1 VDPPRRVVLFLGI
14 RRERNRIR
22 GRRDV
27 ELPPPSSAP
36 LAWVSGVWA
45 QLVGSIPFLA
55 LAHAPGPA
63 YLAATSAATSVARIG
78 QIPLTVPTARPES
91 PRSRVLIGPTPPPRR
106 QPLQARILRDAIFR
120 LGARL
125 RLHADPLCSLAV
137 PELAA
142 TTAAANSGIT
152 DPNSIRPVTDRTTSA
167 LESTRDALLRRGA
180 ASHRRHTRRPVSG
193 SPCRFLELHRAPW
206 VVYTCLIRA
215 ACDLGFG
222 NFSPAQRMTA
232 RPQARRGEASLLH
245 ALK

>member
-1 VDPPRRVVLFLGI
+1 VGPACWVYPLPCPRACTRASLPRRN
-14 RRERNRIR
+14 E
-22 GRRDV
+22 RRDV
-27 ELPPPSSAP
+27 RRQDRADPADRSNRPPGIPSQQ
-36 LAWVSGVWA
+36 G
-45 QLVGSIPFLA
+45 INR
-55 LAHAPGPA
+55 
-63 YLAATSAATSVARIG
+63 TK
-78 QIPLTVPTARPES
+78 
-91 PRSRVLIGPTPPPRR
+91 PPRR
-106 QPLQARILRDAIFR
+106 QPLQAGILRDAIFC

-152 DPNSIRPVTDRTTSA
+152 DPNSIRPVTDRAASA

-180 ASHRRHTRRPVSG
+180 ASHRRHTRRPASG
-193 SPCRFLELHRAPW
+193 SPCQFLELHRAPW

-215 ACDLGFG
+215 ACDLGFD

>member
-55 LAHAPGPA
+55 LAHAPGLA

-91 PRSRVLIGPTPPPRR
+91 PRSRVLIGPNPPVVSHYKPGYSATPSSASVLVSASTPTRYVRSPSPSWRQPPPRPTPASR
-106 QPLQARILRDAIFR
+106 TPTRF
-120 LGARL
+120 
-125 RLHADPLCSLAV
+125 V
-137 PELAA
+137 P
-142 TTAAANSGIT
+142 
-152 DPNSIRPVTDRTTSA
+152 
-167 LESTRDALLRRGA
+167 
-180 ASHRRHTRRPVSG
+180 
-193 SPCRFLELHRAPW
+193 SP
-206 VVYTCLIRA
+206 
-215 ACDLGFG
+215 
-222 NFSPAQRMTA
+222 TA
-232 RPQARRGEASLLH
+232 RPPRSNPPATRSSAAVPHRTVDTRVDQRRGPHVSSWSFIGPRGWCTRA
-245 ALK
+245 